1 MIFKPKNENSISP
14 QFCDDY
20 SLHYQ
25 PLQWYN
31 FLINT
36 FRFSQELLPPGNHPW
51 STTTSVG
58 SISKECGWLRLD
70 YNGLF
75 GHRIHLS
82 MLLCSHRRHL
92 CLRLLLLQSRKE
104 LKFLAGGSE
113 LFKIPHL
120 VKFSTSL
127 WSKKLR
133 VPSGKAVIGSW
144 NNTPHSAPVPCLH
157 NN

>member
-1 MIFKPKNENSISP
+1 MIWASSHMIDTNDNINVTPLIFVWWLNYHNKFDNIEKLEMFYDFQTQNENSISP

-75 GHRIHLS
+75 GPRIHLS

-113 LFKIPHL
+113 F
-120 VKFSTSL
+120 V
-127 WSKKLR
+127 
-133 VPSGKAVIGSW
+133 
-144 NNTPHSAPVPCLH
+144 
-157 NN
+157 